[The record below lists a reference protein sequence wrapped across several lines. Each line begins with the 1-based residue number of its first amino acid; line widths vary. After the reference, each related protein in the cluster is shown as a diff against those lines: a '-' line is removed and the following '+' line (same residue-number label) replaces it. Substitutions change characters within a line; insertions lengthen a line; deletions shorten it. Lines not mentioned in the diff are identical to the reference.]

1 MFDRL
6 EVGNLRSFSLEKL
19 RSTTDYL
26 TSIKR
31 KDQRKKKPFKFRV
44 PFLVP
49 IIDQI
54 FRYGQSALEFGVK
67 TQLTEKKKNLRYA
80 YKAVELLT

>member
-6 EVGNLRSFSLEKL
+6 EVGNLRSFSLKKL

-26 TSIKR
+26 TSIKTNA
-31 KDQRKKKPFKFRV
+31 KKPFKVRV

-80 YKAVELLT
+80 NKAVELLT

>member
-6 EVGNLRSFSLEKL
+6 EVGNLRSFSLKKL
-19 RSTTDYL
+19 RSTIDYL
-26 TSIKR
+26 TSIKH
-31 KDQRKKKPFKFRV
+31 KDLLKPFKFRA

-54 FRYGQSALEFGVK
+54 FRYGQWALEFGVK
-67 TQLTEKKKNLRYA
+67 KQLKEKKKNSRYA
-80 YKAVELLT
+80 NKAVELLT

>member
-6 EVGNLRSFSLEKL
+6 EVGNLRSFSLKKL

-26 TSIKR
+26 TSKKR
-31 KDQRKKKPFKFRV
+31 KDQRKKSLLNSEFH
-44 PFLVP
+44 FLVP

-54 FRYGQSALEFGVK
+54 FRYGQSALKFGVK
-67 TQLTEKKKNLRYA
+67 TQLKEKKKNSRYA
-80 YKAVELLT
+80 NKAVELLT